1 MLPKKRRMYS
11 NNGGS
16 LSVLD
21 QAQFFA
27 PLKTTLVLSRG
38 TGNPTFTRAT
48 TAYVKDFED
57 VWRQVPSGAARFEGA
72 RVVVNG
78 CPGNRP
84 VVGANTTETSTTI
97 DDPLGGSNAG
107 RYRIDNAASYQRYF
121 TFSSVSGTTVVGS
134 AYLRGVGTSVGKSVG
149 LWLYEN
155 GTTVSAVVTL
165 TSDWKRFTPAA
176 RTNATG
182 GSDCR
187 LGIAGFI
194 GGTIALNEEVD
205 ICFGQGENV
214 TGASN
219 QAPSEWVSKAVLSE
233 PYHGAGADGV
243 EYFDYENPNTVTD
256 NVVTDHSND

>member
-21 QAQFFA
+21 QEQFFA
-27 PLKTTLVLSRG
+27 PLKTTLVLYRG
-38 TGNPTFTRAT
+38 TGDPTFTRAT

-57 VWRQVPSGAARFEGA
+57 VWREVPSGAARFEGA

-78 CPGNRP
+78 CNGYRP
-84 VVGANTTETSTTI
+84 AAGSNTTETSTTI

-121 TFSSVSGTTVVGS
+121 TFYSVSGTTVVGS
-134 AYLRGVGTSVGKSVG
+134 VYLRGVGTSVGKSVG

-165 TSDWKRFTPAA
+165 TSDWKRFTPGA

-182 GSDCR
+182 GGDCR
-187 LGIAGFI
+187 LGIAGFL

-219 QAPSEWVSKAVLSE
+219 QAPSEWVSKSVLSE